1 MGAGRKLGYAA
12 AIAGGLLL
20 ATAWAVA
27 AQNQCNSSFSLS
39 SGLTFPTGCDDPDP
53 GGPYRAPLLQFIAD
67 WNRAEDPASLI
78 AEAPVYE
85 GADPVLL
92 PAIAVV
98 VHALADR
105 AGVTLPGWVLVHRA
119 PEDVMLFGWRFD
131 GDYGRFVRRRAT
143 AACAHHRVWFHP
155 RTLDKGTPDW
165 WLPWD

>member
-1 MGAGRKLGYAA
+1 MPTIDDLLGSPPTEGVDPLQLWRLGTLTAA
-12 AIAGGLLL
+12 MLPPLM
-20 ATAWAVA
+20 TV
-27 AQNQCNSSFSLS
+27 
-39 SGLTFPTGCDDPDP
+39 PDLR
-53 GGPYRAPLLQFIAD
+53 GPYRAPVLQFVAD
-67 WNRAEDPASLI
+67 WNRSEHRAVLV

-85 GADPVLL
+85 GDDPVLL

-105 AGVTLPGWVLVHRA
+105 DGVPLPEWVLGHRA
-119 PEDVMLFGWRFD
+119 PDDVMLFGWNFN
-131 GDYGRFVRRRAT
+131 GDYGRAVQRRAH